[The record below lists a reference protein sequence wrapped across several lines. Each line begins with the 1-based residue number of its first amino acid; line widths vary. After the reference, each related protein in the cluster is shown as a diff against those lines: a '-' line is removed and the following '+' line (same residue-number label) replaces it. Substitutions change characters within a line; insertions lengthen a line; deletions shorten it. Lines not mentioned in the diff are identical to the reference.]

1 MILDKLCNLSLYG
14 VQFSSIKNLIDLCGV
29 DDIVKIDKNTELH
42 DFKIIPIQG
51 EPNLDFERNILEAHI
66 KNFDIHITIAGSDII
81 AFSNIDDECYLH
93 KDYDVDNDY
102 ALYKSTQIKTLIIP
116 EGYFCIIPNH
126 LAHMAMYGIS
136 NSVKKIVIKIP
147 AS

>member
-14 VQFSSIKNLIDLCGV
+14 VQFPSIKNLVDLVDV
-29 DDIVKIDKNTELH
+29 DDIVKFDKNTELH
-42 DFKIIPIQG
+42 NFKIITIHG
-51 EPNLDFERNILEAHI
+51 EPNLEFEKNILEAHI

-81 AFSNIDDECYLH
+81 AFANIDDECYLH

-102 ALYKSTQIKTLIIP
+102 ALYKSNQIKTIIIP

-126 LAHMAMYGIS
+126 FAHMAMYGIS